1 MPLPILQAY
10 TDATPENLVRLFH
23 RTELHWVRHLGEEAQ
38 LDAGVAFTN
47 PELKAVA
54 EANGVVDAALPPGV
68 SPADAVD
75 EVRRHFDATGTT
87 CRRWLLNPAAPE
99 AQTRPLGDYLVSA
112 GWRPE
117 PYDIMY
123 LAGRP
128 AAPLAEADGLTIIP
142 ARASFRHAR
151 EIADEAAAECGVPQ
165 LADASMLHLDD
176 PHWDAAVALR
186 EGKAVARAG
195 VLAVGDVGRI
205 EHVFVS
211 AADRRRGVGRT
222 MVARALEVCA
232 RSLFKHVM
240 LCVRPDDAAAIDL
253 YTRFGFRTIGQM
265 TAYRPSARVAD

>member
-1 MPLPILQAY
+1 MPLPILKAY

-47 PELKAVA
+47 PELTAVG
-54 EANGVVDAALPPGV
+54 EANGVVDAAVPPGV

-75 EVRRHFDATGTT
+75 EVRRHFEATGTT

-112 GWRPE
+112 GWRME

-128 AAPLAEADGLTIIP
+128 AAPLAEADGLTVIP

-151 EIADEAAAECGVPQ
+151 EIAEEAAAECGVPQ

-265 TAYRPSARVAD
+265 SAYGPSARVAD